1 MQFWIMKL
9 FQRFVAFC
17 KTITSTAFRSSL
29 LVLALSSLSP
39 RAAILLTCSGI
50 PGGDHVSRG
59 FYIVSYPGRTLE
71 TVRLVH
77 SATAA
82 GSYGLKLVAH
92 EGTYDG
98 AVLGAATAAFSLAGA
113 YPQDLPVVFDF
124 GSIGITP
131 GTRVCFTMTISA
143 SPAGSSL
150 YYSIAPFTGGCP
162 EVVQTEGTTP
172 PIDTF
177 RRNGVNIVVTGMANL
192 IVGPGGLIQ
201 PAIDAAS
208 VGDTVRV
215 EAGNYNED
223 IQLRSGVNVVGAGYN
238 ETILKGT
245 GTRSVVTA
253 TGVTDARLEG
263 FKIYGS
269 GTGLGMAGI
278 SIDGGTVQIAN
289 NLITGNIR
297 GVSVS
302 GGSSAIVR
310 NNIVRE
316 NGNGTDA
323 FLDYGII
330 CLSSTPL
337 IANNLVINNAG
348 AGIYFAWAAS
358 SGAQVINNTVA
369 GNNDQGVW
377 CNEQADVVIKNNILT
392 GNSTGISASGNSHP
406 AISFNDLFLNRFR
419 NYDAQSGGTA
429 VAGLGD
435 ISADPLFDAS
445 SGLGYALSLGSPCI
459 NAGDPAVIYNDRD
472 GSRNDMGAY
481 GGPSGLLIGV
491 GTPLSSGFVFTS
503 IGTIPT
509 SEITTTGVSIGLAN
523 VRAAVS
529 SALSIYPYKDAPFGG
544 RIWLQGLFGTS
555 DSSVRYYK
563 ILAAPWTGATPPV
576 DADFAPLTDPLS
588 KIRYTIGPGGIVT
601 ATLENVGP
609 DATGQYMVTDTGYW
623 AHSDL
628 KLIWNTTAVANG
640 RYDLI
645 CKAYNAAH
653 AEVPLAPNT
662 LSRITVQVD
671 NSPVTTEIIA
681 VRDRLG
687 VPFPECGII
696 NVATDNEEI
705 QFVIT
710 ASHPNGYL
718 RDYSLVSLYGRNRSG
733 GVITSDQY
741 VGSHDSSPPLWNG
754 VTGLVATSVPG
765 HASGALARWTT
776 CAYQFHLVAW
786 ARTTDGFGHIY
797 GSSFNDHY
805 FISVGPLVT
814 GSGADLDGDGDVDG
828 ADLALFAAE
837 YGRLNP

>member
-1 MQFWIMKL
+1 MK
-9 FQRFVAFC
+9 RFIVFGQLVN
-17 KTITSTAFRSSL
+17 STTFRSL
-29 LVLALSSLSP
+29 LFAFVFALSSFSAG
-39 RAAILLTCSGI
+39 AATLLTCTGL
-50 PGGDHVSRG
+50 PGGDFVDRG

-77 SATAA
+77 SASIPGNFT
-82 GSYGLKLVAH
+82 LKLTARQD
-92 EGTYDG
+92 TYDG
-98 AVLGAATAAFSLAGA
+98 TILGAATTSFTLTGA
-113 YPQDLPVVFDF
+113 SPQDVPVVYDF
-124 GSIGITP
+124 GSVGITP
-131 GTRVCFTMTISA
+131 GTRVCFTMSVSA
-143 SPAGSSL
+143 APAGSNL
-150 YYSIAPFTGGCP
+150 YYSVPDFTSGCP
-162 EVVQTEGTTP
+162 EIVQTEGTTGP
-172 PIDTF
+172 LDTT
-177 RRNGVNIVVTGMANL
+177 RRNGVNIVVTGLANL
-192 IVGPGGLIQ
+192 VVGPGGLIQ

-208 VGDTVRV
+208 LGDTVRV
-215 EAGNYNED
+215 EAGNYIED
-223 IQLRSGVNVVGAGYN
+223 IQLRTGVNVVGAGFN
-238 ETILKGT
+238 ETTLKGT

-263 FKIYGS
+263 FKIHGS
-269 GTGLGMAGI
+269 GSGSGMAGVSI
-278 SIDGGTVQIAN
+278 SGGSVQIAN
-289 NLITGNIR
+289 NLITANKN
-297 GVSVS
+297 GVYISS
-302 GGSSAIVR
+302 GSSAIIR
-310 NNIVRE
+310 NNIIRE
-316 NGNGTDA
+316 NGDPADA

-337 IANNLVINNAG
+337 IANNLILKNAG
-348 AGIYFAWAAS
+348 AGVYFAWAAS

-369 GNNDQGVW
+369 QNNDQGVW
-377 CNEQADVVIKNNILT
+377 CNEQADVIIKNNILT
-392 GNSTGISASGNSHP
+392 ANSTGVSASGNAHP
-406 AISFNDLFLNRFR
+406 AISFNNIWLNSFR

-435 ISADPLFDAS
+435 ISADPVFGTS
-445 SGLGYALSLGSPCI
+445 SGLGYALDLGSPCI
-459 NAGDPAVIYNDRD
+459 DAGDPGAIYNDRD

-491 GTPLSSGFVFTS
+491 GTPVSSGFVFTS

-509 SEITTTGVSIGLAN
+509 SEITTSGVSIGLAN

-544 RIWLQGLFGTS
+544 RLWLQGLFGSS

-563 ILAAPWTGATPPV
+563 IMAARWSGSTPPLE
-576 DADFAPLTDPLS
+576 ADFTPLTDPLS

-601 ATLENVGP
+601 ATLVSVGP
-609 DATGQYMVTDTGYW
+609 DATGQYTVTDSGYW

-628 KLIWNTTAVANG
+628 KLIWNTAAIPNG

-645 CKAYNAAH
+645 CKAYDAAH
-653 AEVPLAPNT
+653 TEVPLAANT

-671 NSPVTTEIIA
+671 NSPVTTEIVA

-733 GVITSDQY
+733 GTITADQY
-741 VGSHDSSPPLWNG
+741 AGAHDSSPPLWNG
-754 VTGLVATSVPG
+754 VTALVATSVPG
-765 HASGALARWTT
+765 HASGALARWST
-776 CAYQFHLVAW
+776 CAYQFHLSAW

-797 GSSFNDHY
+797 SNSFRDHY
-805 FISVGPLVT
+805 YISLGPVVT